1 MIQLLPAAAR
11 GRTRISWLNSA
22 HSFSFGEFY
31 KPDQMGFRVLRVLN
45 DDRVAPGGGFG
56 THGHKDMEIISYV
69 VQGKLEHKD
78 SIGTGSVIVPGD
90 VQRMSAGSG
99 IRHSEFNGSAD
110 EPVRF
115 LQIWIPPATRGLEPS
130 YEQRHFDASERR
142 GALRLVV
149 SPDGAQGSVRIHQD
163 ARLYAGLL
171 DGAETASLSLPKG
184 RHAWVQVVRG
194 ALTAMGQ
201 RLTEGDGLALSE
213 VEHLALSDGEDA
225 ELLVFDL
232 P

>member
-1 MIQLLPAAAR
+1 MLQLHPASTR
-11 GRTRISWLNSA
+11 GRTRISWLDSA

-31 KPDQMGFRVLRVLN
+31 KPDQMGFRVLRVVN
-45 DDRVAPGGGFG
+45 DDRVAAGGGFG

-69 VQGKLEHKD
+69 VSGALEHKD

-99 IRHSEFNGSAD
+99 IRHSEFNSSREA
-110 EPVRF
+110 PVRF
-115 LQIWIPPATRGLEPS
+115 LQIWIPPATRGIEPS
-130 YEQRHFDASERR
+130 YEQRHFDEASRR
-142 GALRLVV
+142 GTLRLVA
-149 SPDGAQGSVRIHQD
+149 SPDGAEGSVLIHQD

-171 DGAETASLSLPKG
+171 DGAETASLTLDKG
-184 RHAWVQVVRG
+184 RYAWVQVVRG
-194 ALTAMGQ
+194 VVNVNGQ
-201 RLTEGDGLALSE
+201 RMVEGDGLAVAE
-213 VEHLALSDGEDA
+213 VEVLSLSGGEDA